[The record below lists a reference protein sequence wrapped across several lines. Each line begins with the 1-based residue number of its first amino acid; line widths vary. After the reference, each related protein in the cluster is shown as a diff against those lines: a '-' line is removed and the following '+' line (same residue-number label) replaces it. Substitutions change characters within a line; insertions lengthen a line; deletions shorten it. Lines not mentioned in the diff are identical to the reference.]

1 MSNSIKYCIKGALNA
16 AILLFTSGAII
27 QTFFTEIGFSGRQI
41 GTYTSLIS
49 IAQIVAMVLN
59 IFLADNVKN
68 VKDTLAVLLLSPSLL
83 CLALL
88 PSCFSTNSSVNITYY
103 IALLF
108 CIIQNLFL
116 GFSNVLTYRLPYLI
130 IPMSDYAK
138 LENNN
143 GIISGIFSIVVSGI
157 ISFLATIFPFRRI
170 MAFGFCLSI
179 VFCLFT
185 FILIKSMKTKNPS
198 PQNTEEESFSFN
210 KLLKRAFRYFYI
222 PNFLRGLAM
231 GLINIISVICVKEVT
246 TNASVI
252 SGLAVL
258 LSVASIVGC
267 ALYQLFRKKLK
278 TSVLYMICSIQM
290 FLFLPGM
297 LIGKNVSIFCICY
310 FIACIGYNIIN
321 VSGAVYATEIIS
333 YSDIG
338 TYTSVRLIVMT
349 LGQAISSYGVAV
361 AIEYMPSVVIL
372 IICGMAQL
380 ISGIMYYLYD
390 IRYQQS

>member
-1 MSNSIKYCIKGALNA
+1 MSNSIKYYMRGAMTA
-16 AILLFTSGAII
+16 VILLFTSGAII
-27 QTFFTEIGFSGRQI
+27 QIFFTEIGFSGRQI
-41 GTYTSLIS
+41 GAYTSLIS
-49 IAQIVAMVLN
+49 IAQIVAMVLS
-59 IFLADNVKN
+59 IFTADNIKN

-88 PSCFSTNSSVNITYY
+88 PSCFSANENVTIIYY

-108 CIIQNLFL
+108 CVIQNLFL

-143 GIISGIFSIVVSGI
+143 GIISGIFSIVISSI

-170 MAFGFCLSI
+170 MAFGFILSL
-179 VFCLFT
+179 VFCLFS
-185 FILIKSMKTKNPS
+185 FILIKSMKIKTPIS
-198 PQNTEEESFSFN
+198 QPTEKESFSFK
-210 KLLKRAFRYFYI
+210 KLLKREFKYFYM

-231 GLINIISVICVKEVT
+231 GLINIISVVCVKEIT

-267 ALYQLFRKKLK
+267 ALYQLFRRKLK
-278 TSVLYMICSIQM
+278 TSTLYMICSIQM

-333 YSDIG
+333 YTDIG

-361 AIEYMPSVVIL
+361 AMEYMPSVVIL
-372 IICGMAQL
+372 TICGMAQL

-390 IRYQQS
+390 MRYRKS